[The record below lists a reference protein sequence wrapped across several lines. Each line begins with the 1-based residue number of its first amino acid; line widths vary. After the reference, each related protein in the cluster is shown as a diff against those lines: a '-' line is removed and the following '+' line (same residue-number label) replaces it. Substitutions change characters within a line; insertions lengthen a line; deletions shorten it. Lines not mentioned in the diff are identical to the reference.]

1 MTELA
6 NTFRGHKFVKLVTD
20 EWVLD
25 TDTEKIY
32 RVELDNNGLVKNY
45 VLAYLVRSGEKM
57 IEMPARIIREAFE
70 VMKDAERDKRVQQI

>member
-45 VLAYLVRSGEKM
+45 VLAYFLRSGEKM
-57 IEMPARIIREAFE
+57 VEMPARIIREAFE
-70 VMKDAERDKRVQQI
+70 VMKDAERDK